1 MIADQKEA
9 YKIIF
14 SGPVGSGK
22 STAINSISDIHTVS
36 TEEEATDETRDIK
49 QNTTVAM
56 DYGIL
61 KLSGGGT
68 VHLYGTPG
76 QDRFSYMWDIL
87 TEGGLGLV
95 LLIKS
100 TNPSSLDE
108 LDFFLDAF
116 SDFISRTAVAIGI
129 TNLDQAPHQNIN
141 LYQQHLMKKNIFCP
155 VFDVD
160 AREKTDVQILVQAL
174 LTTLVQQ

>member
-1 MIADQKEA
+1 MNTEQTEA

-14 SGPVGSGK
+14 TGPVGSGK
-22 STAINSISDIHTVS
+22 STAINAISDIRTVS
-36 TEEEATDETRDIK
+36 TEEQATDETSSIK
-49 QNTTVAM
+49 ENTTVAM

-61 KLSGGGT
+61 KLSGGGA

-76 QDRFSYMWDIL
+76 QERFNYMWDIL

-100 TNPSSLDE
+100 SNPSSLEE

-116 SDFISRTAVAIGI
+116 GDFISTTSLAVGV
-129 TNLDQAPHQNIN
+129 TNLDQTPHLSIN
-141 LYQQHLMKKNIFCP
+141 LYKQHLMKKNIFCP

-160 AREKTDVQILVQAL
+160 AREKRDVQILVQAL
-174 LTTLVQQ
+174 LTTLVRQ